1 MTFWKWSQTSATNAT
16 ADSTIDWAEGMAPS
30 GVNDSGRAMMSA
42 AAKYRDDVS
51 GVTDLAGGTTA
62 YTFTTAQGLTSLTD
76 GFKITFRCNAT
87 NTGASTLN
95 VDGLGAVAL
104 AKVKGTALVAGELVL
119 NSIYTATLDTDAT
132 DHWVIHGGPNLSYDA
147 ELQAIAGL
155 TSAADRVP
163 YFTGSGTASLATFTS
178 AGRDLLD
185 DANAAA
191 QRTTLGL
198 GTAATQATGTSGA
211 NVPLMN
217 GTNTWSGANTFSN
230 AAGVTAPNTAVA
242 FGKITF
248 SGATPSVSAGFNVAS
263 ASSNGTGDIT
273 VDFTNALSS
282 NTYSASGMVFSST
295 GGYTIN
301 VHTPTTSS
309 VRFRILE
316 IDGSGISL
324 SNTPFSFII
333 QQA

>member
-1 MTFWKWSQTSATNAT
+1 MTFWKWSQTRATNAT

-30 GVNDSGRAMMSA
+30 AVNDSARAMMAA

-51 GVTDLAGGTTA
+51 GMTSTGGGTTA
-62 YTFTTAQGLTSLTD
+62 YTFATGQNLTTLTD

-132 DHWVIHGGPNLSYDA
+132 DHWVIHGGPNISYDA

-155 TSAADRVP
+155 TSAADRLP
-163 YFTGSGTASLATFTS
+163 YFTGSGTASLATFTT
-178 AGRDLLD
+178 AGRNLVD
-185 DANAAA
+185 DADAAA

-198 GTAATQATGTSGA
+198 GTAAVQNTGTSGA

-217 GTNTWSGANTFSN
+217 GTNTWSGANTFSSTSGVAADNTAKAFAKVTSGHALSNGWN
-230 AAGVTAPNTAVA
+230 AASVT
-242 FGKITF
+242 
-248 SGATPSVSAGFNVAS
+248 SH
-263 ASSNGTGDIT
+263 GTGEAT
-273 VDFTNALSS
+273 VTFTNAIGNTTYTAVVTCFATTGCYVGQVDTASS
-282 NTYSASGMVFSST
+282 GSVRVRTMEVTGAGSSLADVAFSVAVFS
-295 GGYTIN
+295 
-301 VHTPTTSS
+301 
-309 VRFRILE
+309 
-316 IDGSGISL
+316 D
-324 SNTPFSFII
+324 
-333 QQA
+333 